1 MYNFNE
7 IISRKG
13 SNSIKHDILT
23 EVFGKEE
30 LIPMWVADM
39 DFKTPDFILNA
50 IRQRVNHEFLG
61 YTFRNDSL
69 YLSITE
75 WLKKRHQWEIK
86 KDWISFSPG
95 VVPALAMIVLA
106 YTKPGDKII
115 IQPPVYF
122 PFFSTVLNN
131 GRQLIQNQLLYK
143 NNKYSF
149 DFSELKKQIDT
160 RTKMILLSNPHNP
173 VGRVWSKSELEE
185 LATICLKNGILLV
198 SDEIHSDIVFHNYKH
213 IPLAS
218 ISEEIANSTIT
229 TFAPSKTFNIAG
241 LSTSFLVIS
250 NAKLKSVYDNFIDDL
265 HLKNGNI
272 FGNIAL
278 ESAYRNG
285 ENWLAEMIAQIESNT
300 AIVREFAQVHRD
312 KMDLVEPESTYLLWL
327 DFKKLKL
334 DDNTLRDFIIDSA
347 KLGLNPG
354 TQFGIGGSGF
364 QRMNV
369 ACPAPIVNKAME
381 QLESAFFSL

>member
-61 YTFRNDSL
+61 YTFRNESI

>member
-61 YTFRNDSL
+61 YTFRNESL